1 MQVGVPSGKNT
12 ARFRGDEGE
21 SIMNTNIL
29 LRGKNLDGIRYSQ
42 NRIDSIR

>member
-1 MQVGVPSGKNT
+1 MQVRVPSGKNT

-29 LRGKNLDGIRYSQ
+29 LHGKIGTGLEAFKTEPTV
-42 NRIDSIR
+42 